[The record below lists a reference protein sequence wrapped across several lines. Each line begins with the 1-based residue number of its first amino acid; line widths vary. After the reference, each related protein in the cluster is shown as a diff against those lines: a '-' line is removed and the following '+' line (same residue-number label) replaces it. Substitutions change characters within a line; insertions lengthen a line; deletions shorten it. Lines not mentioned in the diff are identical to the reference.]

1 MSYSCSESQPG
12 TDMGPVGFQPSPSRY
27 NFLPAKAILK
37 AVETVQQL
45 LSYSG
50 ANDSQFSKA
59 TFFQAFHVTQLMSFL
74 ETNQGFRSFRKNT
87 HSLGALLFPF
97 KVTRESKEVWPVL

>member
-1 MSYSCSESQPG
+1 MSYSCSENQPG
-12 TDMGPVGFQPSPSRY
+12 TDMAPVGFQPSPSRY

-37 AVETVQQL
+37 AVETAQQL

-59 TFFQAFHVTQLMSFL
+59 AFFPGPPRDTAHELSR
-74 ETNQGFRSFRKNT
+74 NRPT
-87 HSLGALLFPF
+87 HQII
-97 KVTRESKEVWPVL
+97 